1 VRTRAGALAFFD
13 GGSRKALQNRRARG
27 GLAAGKPSGTVFMDT
42 HSAFYQAFIYLLAA
56 TLLVPVARKLG
67 LGSVLGYFLGGVL
80 IGPFVFRLIEPSG
93 DVMHF
98 AEYGVVMMLFVV
110 GLELRP
116 ALLWQMRGPILGLG
130 SIQVSA
136 TAVIIAGAAL
146 AVGVEGK
153 AAIAIGLIGAMSS
166 TAIVLQLLQE
176 KGLAKTP
183 GGEASFAV
191 LLFQDISV
199 IPILALMPLL
209 ATEPGAAA
217 AKTHGMVAGPAWV
230 RALITI
236 ATIAAIV
243 AAGRFLMRH
252 FFRFVAT
259 ARLNELFTAATL
271 LLVVG
276 IVLVT
281 DMAGLSPAL
290 GAFISGVVLAESEY
304 RHQLEADIEPF
315 KGLLLGL
322 FFISVGAS
330 LDFVYIG
337 RQPLMIAGLAATLI
351 LIKVAVLLPLAR
363 LWKIGGGDRSLF
375 AVALAQ
381 GGEFAFVLFSVAEQ
395 QRVLAPAII
404 APLIAAVALSMAATP
419 VLLLLH
425 EKLLMPQLARGGLRR
440 RAADVITEPGGDVLL
455 AGFGR
460 FGHIVGRLLRAH
472 GFRVTVLDNDSDQV
486 ETLRKYGL
494 NSFYG
499 DASRADLLRT
509 AGIDKVQLFV
519 LAIDNEEK
527 SLAII
532 EMLKRNYPALPIFAR
547 AASRQHAYELL
558 RRGIDH
564 VYRETL
570 GSALDLG
577 SDVLRALGVQA
588 DRAERAV
595 RVFKKYDEES
605 VREMAMLDEDDDTYI
620 SRARQHIDNLEAL
633 LRADRLEPPPVQ
645 TDNGAHDH
653 PTTPPGPATK
663 SVPVE

>member
-1 VRTRAGALAFFD
+1 LHRRKGFSNDRAGGALGNATP
-13 GGSRKALQNRRARG
+13 LWRARF
-27 GLAAGKPSGTVFMDT
+27 FMDI
-42 HSAFYQAFIYLLAA
+42 HSAFYHAFIYLLAA
-56 TLLVPVARKLG
+56 TLLVPVARALG
-67 LGSVLGYFLGGVL
+67 LGSVLGYFIGGVI
-80 IGPFVFRLIEPSG
+80 IGPFLLGLITPSG

-98 AEYGVVMMLFVV
+98 AEYGVVMMLFIV

-130 SIQVSA
+130 SIQVGA
-136 TAVIIAGAAL
+136 TALLLMCAAL
-146 AVGVEGK
+146 VCGVAFKPAV
-153 AAIAIGLIGAMSS
+153 AIGLIGAMSS

-199 IPILALMPLL
+199 IPILALLPLL
-209 ATEPGAAA
+209 AAEPAATPVKA
-217 AKTHGMVAGPAWV
+217 HGIAGWPAWAH
-230 RALITI
+230 ALVTV

-243 AAGRFLMRH
+243 ASGRFVLRH
-252 FFRFVAT
+252 FLRFVA
-259 ARLNELFTAATL
+259 AAHLNEIFTAAAL
-271 LLVVG
+271 LLVVSV
-276 IVLVT
+276 VLVA
-281 DMAGLSPAL
+281 DLLGLSPAL

-337 RQPLMIAGLAATLI
+337 RQPLMIAALATALI
-351 LIKVAVLLPLAR
+351 VLKIAVLLPLAR
-363 LWKIGGGDRSLF
+363 LFKIGAGDRSLF
-375 AVALAQ
+375 ALALAQ
-381 GGEFAFVLFSVAEQ
+381 GGEFAFVLVSAAEQ
-395 QRVLAPAII
+395 QRVLDPATI

-419 VLLLLH
+419 LLLLLH
-425 EKLLMPQLARGGLRR
+425 EKLLMPRLAHGALGR
-440 RAADVITEPGGDVLL
+440 RAADVITEPGGDILL

-486 ETLRKYGL
+486 ETLRKFGM

-499 DASRADLLRT
+499 DASRLELLRT
-509 AGIDKVQLFV
+509 AGIDKVRLFV

-527 SLAII
+527 SLAIV
-532 EMLKRNYPALPIFAR
+532 EMLKRHYPALPIFAR

-558 RRGIDH
+558 RHGIDH
-564 VYRETL
+564 VYRETF

-577 SDVLRALGVQA
+577 SDVLRSLGVQSE
-588 DRAERAV
+588 RAERAV
-595 RVFKKYDEES
+595 RLFKQYDEAS
-605 VREMAMLDEDDDTYI
+605 VREMAALDENDDAYI
-620 SRARQHIDNLEAL
+620 SRARQHVENLEEL
-633 LRADRLEPPPVQ
+633 LRADRAEPPVIQGNDASNENVAPPADDPQ
-645 TDNGAHDH
+645 TR
-653 PTTPPGPATK
+653 